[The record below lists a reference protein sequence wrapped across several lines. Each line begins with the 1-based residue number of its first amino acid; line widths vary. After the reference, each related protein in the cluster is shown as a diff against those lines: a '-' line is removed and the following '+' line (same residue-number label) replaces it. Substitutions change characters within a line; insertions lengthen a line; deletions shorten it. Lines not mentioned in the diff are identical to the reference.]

1 MSFTEMRCVGGAGS
15 VLLGTLVSSIVLS
28 RFHHLES
35 YFPETSLQEDEGKKG
50 RSNVYPG
57 GLCSQLLIFC
67 QTGIQRTEFT

>member
-35 YFPETSLQEDEGKKG
+35 CFPETFLQEDEGKKE

-57 GLCSQLLIFC
+57 GL
-67 QTGIQRTEFT
+67 